1 MSEEVKN
8 NEQEESS
15 SNEPLNEGHYI
26 EAIDRAYITA
36 SFIETTLIEHAVFE
50 KHPELKTKVEMAQQL
65 ILDAY
70 QEIGGLIIRLFTPES
85 ELPDFM
91 KDKK

>member
-8 NEQEESS
+8 TEQE
-15 SNEPLNEGHYI
+15 EPLNEGHYV
-26 EAIDRAYITA
+26 EAIDRAYIVA

-50 KHPELKTKVEMAQQL
+50 KHPELKTKAEMAQQL

-70 QEIGGLIIRLFTPES
+70 QEIGGLTVRLFTPES

-91 KDKK
+91 KDKE